1 MQGLGYLRRF
11 RPFPH
16 VIPDLWSGIGR
27 PRGGEDILGPPLVG
41 FSLRSGGGLVA
52 EDTVEV
58 RLGAR
63 RYELTDWLGNVRV
76 VLTDQGLPIY
86 KGKKLVGYRA
96 EVVEVRDYYRYGLDI
111 SDRSYGSPIHPYRY
125 SFNGKEDLREKRW

>member
-1 MQGLGYLRRF
+1 MQGLGYLGRF
-11 RPFPH
+11 RPFLH

-41 FSLRSGGGLVA
+41 TSLRSGGGSVA

-58 RLGAR
+58 RPGAR
-63 RYELTDWLGNVRV
+63 RYELTDWLGSVRV
-76 VLTDQGLPIY
+76 VVTDQRFPIY

-111 SDRSYGSPIHPYRY
+111 SD
-125 SFNGKEDLREKRW
+125 

>member
-1 MQGLGYLRRF
+1 MQGLGYLGRF

-16 VIPDLWSGIGR
+16 VIPDLWSEIGR
-27 PRGGEDILGPPLVG
+27 PRGEEDILGPPLVG
-41 FSLRSGGGLVA
+41 FSVRSGGGSVV

-63 RYELTDWLGNVRV
+63 RYELRDWLGNVRV
-76 VLTDQGLPIY
+76 GGADQGLPIY

-125 SFNGKEDLREKRW
+125 SFNGKEDPREKRW

>member
-1 MQGLGYLRRF
+1 MQGLGYLGRF

-16 VIPDLWSGIGR
+16 VIPDLWSGISR
-27 PRGGEDILGPPLVG
+27 PWGGEDILGPPLVG

-63 RYELTDWLGNVRV
+63 RYELTDWLGGVRV
-76 VLTDQGLPIY
+76 GGAARRLPIY
-86 KGKKLVGYRA
+86 KGKNLVGYRA

-111 SDRSYGSPIHPYRY
+111 SDRSYGNPIHPYR
-125 SFNGKEDLREKRW
+125 

>member
-1 MQGLGYLRRF
+1 MQGLGYLGRF
-11 RPFPH
+11 RPFPL

-27 PRGGEDILGPPLVG
+27 PQRGEDILGPLLAG
-41 FSLRSGGGLVA
+41 FSFRSGGSLVA

-58 RLGAR
+58 RPGAR

-76 VLTDQGLPIY
+76 VVTDQRLPIH

-111 SDRSYGSPIHPYRY
+111 SDRSYGSPIHPYCY
-125 SFNGKEDLREKRW
+125 SFNGKEDLLEKRW

>member
-1 MQGLGYLRRF
+1 MQGLGYLGRF
-11 RPFPH
+11 RPYAH
-16 VIPDLWSGIGR
+16 VIPDLCSGISR

-58 RLGAR
+58 RPGAR
-63 RYELTDWLGNVRV
+63 RHELTDWLGSGRV
-76 VLTDQGLPIY
+76 GVTAWRLPIY

-96 EVVEVRDYYRYGLDI
+96 EVVEVRDYCRYGLDI
-111 SDRSYGSPIHPYRY
+111 SARSYGSSIHPYRY